1 MTHDYSAVL
10 QVFACN
16 RPGAVKRIVDRLIRF
31 RPSKELF
38 PITVSQDCN
47 NMPVQRAV
55 AEFRDEVDYVKVCE
69 LGDNAK
75 VVVPSVHSH
84 YETYYYISRHYK
96 LALEYVFDKIGHSS
110 VILLEDDLDIAQDF
124 FEYFSAT
131 RYLLDRDP
139 MLWCVSAWND
149 NGKEQSIDLNAVSL
163 LYRSDFF
170 PGLGWMMSRKLW
182 QELKP
187 KWPAGFWDD
196 WLREPENRKGRQCIR
211 PEVSRTMMTPLG
223 KRGASKGQFFDKHLA
238 KVVLSNAS
246 VSFTTMNLDYL
257 LNVSSRHLFFVTSTA
272 QLSSIGCFSQ
282 VEYTGNIDY
291 IRKAD
296 KLRVM
301 HDFKAGVPRTAY
313 RGIVSCFLNG
323 VRIFLVPDRQFV
335 KEYDK
340 KWEVPSQYD

>member
-1 MTHDYSAVL
+1 
-10 QVFACN
+10 
-16 RPGAVKRIVDRLIRF
+16 
-31 RPSKELF
+31 
-38 PITVSQDCN
+38 
-47 NMPVQRAV
+47 
-55 AEFRDEVDYVKVCE
+55 
-69 LGDNAK
+69 
-75 VVVPSVHSH
+75 
-84 YETYYYISRHYK
+84 
-96 LALEYVFDKIGHSS
+96 
-110 VILLEDDLDIAQDF
+110 
-124 FEYFSAT
+124 
-131 RYLLDRDP
+131 

-257 LNVSSRHLFFVTSTA
+257 LNPRYDTEFNRLVYSESPLMSIDDAVSFSMQNSGTGR
-272 QLSSIGCFSQ
+272 SIR